1 MKTGWLN
8 QGGTWFYL
16 NGSGVMVRDWTA
28 IGGSWYYFNESG
40 AMVTG
45 WLNQGGTWY
54 YFNGSGVMATGTQWI
69 GGERHWFY
77 DSGAWWGLYPVP
89 SAPAAGS
96 GGSSSSA
103 YYKNCDE
110 VRRAG
115 KAPLYRG
122 QPGYSLDLDR
132 DGDGIACEYHRGR

>member
-1 MKTGWLN
+1 
-8 QGGTWFYL
+8 
-16 NGSGVMVRDWTA
+16 
-28 IGGSWYYFNESG
+28 
-40 AMVTG
+40 
-45 WLNQGGTWY
+45 
-54 YFNGSGVMATGTQWI
+54 MATGTQWI

-77 DSGAWWGLYPVP
+77 DSGVWWGLYPVA
-89 SAPAAGS
+89 SAASASS

-115 KAPLYRG
+115 KAPLHRG

>member
-1 MKTGWLN
+1 
-8 QGGTWFYL
+8 
-16 NGSGVMVRDWTA
+16 MVRGWNA

-45 WLNQGGTWY
+45 WLSQGGSWY
-54 YFNGSGVMATGTQWI
+54 YLNASGVMVTGTQWI

-77 DSGAWWGLYPVP
+77 DSGVWWGLYPVA
-89 SAPAAGS
+89 SASSASS
-96 GGSSSSA
+96 GGSSSSP

-115 KAPLYRG
+115 KAPLHRG